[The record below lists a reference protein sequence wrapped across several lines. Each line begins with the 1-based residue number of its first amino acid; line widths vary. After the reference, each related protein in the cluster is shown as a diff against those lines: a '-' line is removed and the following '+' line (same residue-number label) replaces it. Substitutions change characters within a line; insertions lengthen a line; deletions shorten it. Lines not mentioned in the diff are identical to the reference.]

1 MFQKILRQ
9 ILSLQVGGNLACW
22 KDGGQTVRDTESV
35 ASFNKSRLLSEMWRM
50 GPWGE
55 SEGAKK
61 YLAFA
66 R

>member
-1 MFQKILRQ
+1 MGWELGLLER
-9 ILSLQVGGNLACW
+9 W
-22 KDGGQTVRDTESV
+22 GQTVRVTESV

-50 GPWGE
+50 GPWGD

-61 YLAFA
+61 YLLFA